1 MARLGDWETGR
12 LAGELGAG
20 GQWPAMQLGEE
31 RGSGLEC
38 LFGSFFSLV
47 ISRPRDVVAPVVV
60 GGALEWFVS

>member
-1 MARLGDWETGR
+1 
-12 LAGELGAG
+12 
-20 GQWPAMQLGEE
+20 MQLGEE